1 MNLRK
6 RCRQLLISGLLL
18 SALSIPL
25 CTAEAAEIINKE
37 TSQPVMTEAVWK
49 NSEIKD
55 SIEGVLSPYFT
66 GETPIKHKKGKNPKI
81 KDIPYVIVDLDEAAG
96 INQAQDCIALYQVQ
110 HLAFAIPP
118 EHLKAVLQ
126 TGMTLEMLHQTYGAD
141 DGNGREL
148 LLSDVLNDVV
158 VAYKKLW
165 DKKLVSGAGK
175 IISDGD
181 KTDDYYEFTTKMMW
195 LYHAINA
202 TQGAEVAKPW
212 VGYWLTGMT
221 PYEAYSLSLHAVE
234 MYGDYVEEPTEKKKA
249 GSFVKKKKSVAKPVF
264 NEELVLSSRIRA
276 EGNVGIVTV
285 KCRQGIHSSKQ
296 VSQLVQAA
304 QISGLDV
311 WFVSAA
317 NYETVRATMNYYHVP
332 GSDGILS
339 LRTNVNKSG
348 KYVNQYNDKYNP
360 MPYGQGKIKAVG
372 EMINEYYK
380 MKEPVLLAT
389 DAADDTLQ
397 IAYPGSHLLVTFENG
412 DAVKAVEGIT
422 KKGKKSK
429 GSKKNIA
436 SGDFAEAEQ
445 TETKPVEET
454 EL

>member
-49 NSEIKD
+49 DLEIKN

-66 GETPIKHKKGKNPKI
+66 GETPIKHKKDKNPKI

-96 INQAQDCIALYQVQ
+96 VNQAQDCIALYQVQ
-110 HLAFAIPP
+110 RLAFAIQP

-126 TGMTLEMLHQTYGAD
+126 TGMTLEMLHKTYGAD

-158 VAYKKLW
+158 AAYKKLW

-175 IISDGD
+175 VISDAE

-202 TQGAEVAKPW
+202 TQGAEAAKPW

-221 PYEAYSLSLHAVE
+221 PYEAYNLSLQAVE
-234 MYGDYVEEPTEKKKA
+234 MYGDYVEEPAKEKKVLPFAKKKKA
-249 GSFVKKKKSVAKPVF
+249 TVKPAFS
-264 NEELVLSSRIRA
+264 EEVVLSSKVRA
-276 EGNVGIVTV
+276 ADNTGVVTV

-296 VSQLVQAA
+296 VAQLVQAA
-304 QISGLDV
+304 QASGLDV

-332 GSDGILS
+332 AADGILS

-360 MPYGQGKIKAVG
+360 IPYGQGKVQAVKKAVTD
-372 EMINEYYK
+372 YYK
-380 MKEPVLLAT
+380 MKEPVILAT
-389 DAADDTLQ
+389 DDDDDTLRT
-397 IAYPGSHLLVTFENG
+397 AYPESHLLVTFENG
-412 DAVKAVEGIT
+412 EAVKAVEGIT

-429 GSKKNIA
+429 GSKKNVA

-445 TETKPVEET
+445 TETQPVEET